1 MLGCRFREF
10 SPQVVA
16 TCPLPFTSRPE
27 TWDKVSKARGIGAE
41 VECPYKRTTA
51 ARHLGTV
58 VTGSAGRT
66 AETEMKMVE
75 LGTIPLERSK
85 GERAEREGAIDLTQ
99 QPRG

>member
-1 MLGCRFREF
+1 MSVSRIRGRYL
-10 SPQVVA
+10 PA
-16 TCPLPFTSRPE
+16 TFTSRPE

-66 AETEMKMVE
+66 AEMKMVE
-75 LGTIPLERSK
+75 LWYDTARAEQGRE
-85 GERAEREGAIDLTQ
+85 AEREARVRSI
-99 QPRG
+99 

>member
-1 MLGCRFREF
+1 
-10 SPQVVA
+10 VVA

-58 VTGSAGRT
+58 VTGSPGRT
-66 AETEMKMVE
+66 AEMKMVE
-75 LGTIPLERSK
+75 LWRGTIPLERSK
-85 GERAEREGAIDLTQ
+85 GEKQRERVRSI
-99 QPRG
+99 